1 MEEGSVMFLLGAGA
15 SFDAG
20 IPMAIKMSQQVE
32 EMLADELEL
41 RDLYY
46 FLKSAITY
54 QRGLEGSFEDPVGI
68 EDLLGVVE
76 ALNQKHHNKLYP
88 FVGAWNTHLTK
99 VAGEDFKN
107 LDLFDQKIR
116 GNLISWVK
124 PKNGFRDGAYLAGLG
139 RFANEYGYSVPIF
152 TLNYDLLVER
162 NLRDANFIVETG
174 FNPLDYKWDAS
185 RFERNEADNVDF
197 YLYKLHGSID
207 WERDASD
214 SEDFLYCRDDPC
226 ENPDLIF
233 GVNYKLNSGD
243 PYLFYTHELRKY
255 SLEASTRLI
264 FVIGYSFS
272 DDYINKLLSQ
282 AIKRDPRKRIVNVE
296 PDATANSQKIL
307 KKLGLERSSNSL
319 CSLDLTGREFFQ
331 ERLGLGLCN
340 EYLFA
345 DEDIPF

>member
-1 MEEGSVMFLLGAGA
+1 MEESSVMFLLGAGA

-20 IPMAIKMSQQVE
+20 IPMAIQMSQQVE
-32 EMLADELEL
+32 EMLSDDKDL

-54 QRGLEGSFEDPVGI
+54 QRGLEGNFDDPVGI
-68 EDLLGVVE
+68 EDLLGVIE
-76 ALNQKHHNKLYP
+76 ELNQKHRNKLYP

-99 VAGEDFKN
+99 VAGADFKN
-107 LDLFDQKIR
+107 LELFDQKIR
-116 GNLISWVK
+116 SNLISWVN
-124 PKNGFRDGAYLAGLG
+124 PRNCHRESNYLGGLG
-139 RFANEYGYSVPIF
+139 RFGNEYGYSIPIF

-162 NLRDANFIVETG
+162 KLREFNFTVETG
-174 FNPLDYKWDAS
+174 FNPSDDIWDAS

-207 WERDASD
+207 WERDSNE
-214 SEDFLYCRDDPC
+214 SEDFLYCRPDPC
-226 ENPDLIF
+226 GNPDLIF

-264 FVIGYSFS
+264 FVVGYSFS

-282 AIKRDPRKRIVNVE
+282 AIKRDLRKRIVNVE
-296 PDATANSQKIL
+296 PSATANSQKIL
-307 KKLGLERSSNSL
+307 KKLGLDHSSNSL
-319 CSLDLTGREFFQ
+319 CSLDVTGKEFF
-331 ERLGLGLCN
+331 EKCLSLDLCN
-340 EYLFA
+340 EHVFT
-345 DEDIPF
+345 DKSIPF